1 MLPIELLAR
10 KRFCLR
16 TDVKEMAQVQVRVPE
31 KLLKEIDR
39 WVAERR
45 YASRSDAIK
54 TILAIHQERERT
66 RQFYSM
72 LMRRRKEAR
81 EKPDILVPLDEI
93 D

>member
-1 MLPIELLAR
+1 MAA
-10 KRFCLR
+10 
-16 TDVKEMAQVQVRVPE
+16 MAQVQVRVPE
-31 KLLKEIDR
+31 KLLKDINR
-39 WVAERR
+39 WVAEGR

-72 LMRRRKEAR
+72 LMRRSKEAR